1 MIAHPVKGD
10 FPDPGPDELEARATL
25 ALSLLN
31 WRDTRLGHTIRLAVA
46 ALLGAAIEDL
56 VEIDQFDRGDYP
68 DPDDLTLGA

>member
-1 MIAHPVKGD
+1 MIAHPVKSD
-10 FPDPGPDELEARATL
+10 FPEPSPDELEARATL

-31 WRDTRLGHTIRLAVA
+31 WRNTRLRHTIHLAIA
-46 ALLGAAIEDL
+46 ALLGAGIDDL